1 MVMHVTFDSLK
12 TFYNILVQKLKNH
25 RGNWNQNDPAAD
37 DYIKNRPFYVE
48 TKSTTLVDNLTHS
61 AYNNGEYPGCTFVV
75 GQTYNVTWNG
85 TLYENIV
92 CALEG
97 GCRTLTSDAFY
108 IDDDDGNDLYV

>member
-1 MVMHVTFDSLK
+1 MHVTFDSLK

-37 DYIKNRPFYVE
+37 DYIKNRPFYSEVE
-48 TKSTTLVDNLTHS
+48 NVTLVDNLTYS
-61 AYNNGEYPGCTFVV
+61 AYDNGEYPSCTFVV
-75 GQTYNVTWNG
+75 GQAYNVTWNG

-97 GCRTLTSDAFY
+97 SWRTLTSDAFY
-108 IDDDDGNDLYV
+108 IDDDGGNDLYV